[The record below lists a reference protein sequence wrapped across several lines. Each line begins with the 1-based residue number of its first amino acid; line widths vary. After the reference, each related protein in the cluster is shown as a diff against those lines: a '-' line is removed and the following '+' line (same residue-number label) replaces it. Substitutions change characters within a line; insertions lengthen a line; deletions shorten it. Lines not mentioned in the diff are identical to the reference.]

1 MIGQLVITF
10 RESLEALLL
19 VMILVSYLRKAG
31 KERFVKSAIYGAIA
45 ALVAGAVIATSVMT
59 VYGGLEEGSKELFEG
74 SASLLAVAVLTYMV
88 YWMATRGKEIRKDV
102 ESRVESSR
110 GSLAIAAAAF
120 VFVVREVIE
129 TILFLIPFAAR
140 DAIGTTA
147 GAITGV
153 AMALALSYGISAAGM
168 SFNLRRFFYY
178 SSILLILIAGGLAGY
193 GVHELIE
200 YAEGSGVELGWL
212 ASPAYDLGI
221 HESSPFHHKGIVG
234 SIFAV
239 LFGYTVKAEWLRLI
253 VHGAYLAVALP
264 AIIRVYSK
272 VSEKPESSRSV
283 KKVKA
288 EEVA

>member
-10 RESLEALLL
+10 REALEALLL
-19 VMILVSYLRKAG
+19 VTILITYLKKTGR
-31 KERFVKSAIYGAIA
+31 EQFVKSAIYGVIA
-45 ALVAGAVIATSVMT
+45 ALVVGAAIAATVMML
-59 VYGGLEEGSKELFEG
+59 YGGLEGGSKELFEG
-74 SASLLAVAVLTYMV
+74 TASLLAVVVLTYMV
-88 YWMATRGKEIRKDV
+88 YWMATKGKEIKKDV
-102 ESRVESSR
+102 ERRVESSR

-140 DAIGTTA
+140 DAVSTAIGA
-147 GAITGV
+147 VSGV
-153 AMALALSYGISAAGM
+153 IMAMVISYGISAAGM
-168 SFNLRRFFYY
+168 SFDMRRFFYY

-221 HESSPFHHKGIVG
+221 DKDSPFHQKGIVG

-239 LFGYTVKAEWLRLI
+239 LFGYTVKAEWLRVI
-253 VHGAYLAVALP
+253 VHGIYLAVAIP
-264 AIIRVYSK
+264 TIIRVYSGA
-272 VSEKPESSRSV
+272 PESDQPV
-283 KKVKA
+283 KKVK
-288 EEVA
+288 VRGIV